1 MHLGDIL
8 NLINEWALR
17 IIGTLGYPGLGLVM
31 LLENVFPPIPSEIVL
46 PLAGWLTLG
55 EDAKFTLLGVTIVGA
70 LGSVAGAYFFYG
82 IGRWFDERRVRYL
95 LQRFGKWFMLSESDL
110 DTTLDW
116 FERYGEYVIF
126 FGRMVPIVRSLISVP
141 AGLAKMNIPR
151 FTVYTAIGTAL
162 WSFLLAFAGR
172 LLGESWPIV
181 SEIINQYEHVVLIL
195 GVLAVAGFFGY
206 RFWQR
211 RKAGSSEQKLETV
224 LHEPPVSDH

>member
-1 MHLGDIL
+1 MGLGDIL
-8 NLINEWALR
+8 NAINEWALAL
-17 IIGTLGYPGLGLVM
+17 ISTLGYPGLGLVM
-31 LLENVFPPIPSEIVL
+31 LLENVFPPIPSELIL

-55 EDAKFTLLGVTIVGA
+55 ENATFTLLGVTLVGA
-70 LGSVAGAYFFYG
+70 IGSVAGAFFFYG
-82 IGRWFDERRVRYL
+82 IGRWFDESRVRYL

-110 DTTLDW
+110 DTALAW
-116 FERYGEYVIF
+116 FKKYGEYVIF

-151 FTVYTAIGTAL
+151 FAFYTALGTAL

-181 SEIINQYEHVVLIL
+181 SDIINQYENVVY
-195 GVLAVAGFFGY
+195 VLCAIAVVGFFGY

-211 RKAGSSEQKLETV
+211 RKKAVSGQLSAVSESANE
-224 LHEPPVSDH
+224 

>member
-1 MHLGDIL
+1 MGLGDIL
-8 NLINEWALR
+8 NAITEWALE
-17 IIGTLGYPGLGLVM
+17 IIKTLGYPGLGFIM
-31 LLENVFPPIPSEIVL
+31 FLENVFPPIPSEAVL

-55 EDAKFTLLGVTIVGA
+55 ENATFTLLGVTIVGA
-70 LGSVAGAYFFYG
+70 IGSVAGAFFFYG
-82 IGRWFDERRVRYL
+82 IGRWFDESRVRYL

-110 DTTLDW
+110 DTALAW
-116 FERYGEYVIF
+116 FKKYGEYVIF

-151 FTVYTAIGTAL
+151 FTFYTALGTAL

-181 SEIINQYEHVVLIL
+181 SDIINQYEHVVY
-195 GVLAVAGFFGY
+195 VLCAVAVVGFFGY

-211 RKAGSSEQKLETV
+211 RKKA
-224 LHEPPVSDH
+224 VSDQPSVISNQ

>member
-1 MHLGDIL
+1 MGLGDIL
-8 NLINEWALR
+8 NAINEWALGL
-17 IIGTLGYPGLGLVM
+17 ISTLGYPGLGLVM
-31 LLENVFPPIPSEIVL
+31 LLENVFPPIPSELIL

-55 EDAKFTLLGVTIVGA
+55 ENATFTLLGVTLVGA
-70 LGSVAGAYFFYG
+70 IGSVAGAFFFYG
-82 IGRWFDERRVRYL
+82 IGRWFDESRVRYL

-110 DTTLDW
+110 DTALAW
-116 FERYGEYVIF
+116 FKKYGEYVIF

-151 FTVYTAIGTAL
+151 FAFYTALGTAL

-181 SEIINQYEHVVLIL
+181 SDIINQYENVVY
-195 GVLAVAGFFGY
+195 VLCAIAVVGFFGY

-211 RKAGSSEQKLETV
+211 RKKAVSGQLSAVSESANE
-224 LHEPPVSDH
+224 